1 MLHHIHE
8 TETAEK
14 VQTALE
20 KVYSEG
26 KVLTR
31 DVGGTSGTTAFA
43 DAVMAALEP
52 A

>member
-1 MLHHIHE
+1 MLHHIRE
-8 TETAEK
+8 TETAER

-31 DVGGTSGTTAFA
+31 DVGGTSGTAAFG
-43 DAVMAALEP
+43 DAVIAAMESE
-52 A
+52 